1 MGCRICLEILIL
13 NNHQL
18 GNLDDWIQSDFSVIP
33 KVTIANL
40 CKAMLD
46 DVGIS
51 VSSKT
56 LNVKNVER

>member
-1 MGCRICLEILIL
+1 M
-13 NNHQL
+13 
-18 GNLDDWIQSDFSVIP
+18 QSDFSVIP
-33 KVTIANL
+33 KVTVANL

-46 DVGIS
+46 DMGIS